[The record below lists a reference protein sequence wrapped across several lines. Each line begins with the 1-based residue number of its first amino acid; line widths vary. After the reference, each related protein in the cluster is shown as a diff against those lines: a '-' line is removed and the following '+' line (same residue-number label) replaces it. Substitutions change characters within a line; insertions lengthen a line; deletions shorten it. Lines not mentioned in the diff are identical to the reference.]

1 MRKLNDYIEMAA
13 AEFFQE
19 TGKGELDSIW
29 IAEFFQDCGVQDDY
43 PMQGLV
49 AFHALVQKAL
59 RSISAEPKSWR
70 VYSRKRKA
78 VLPSGSTRPHA
89 ATCAAAS
96 QARWF
101 KLELADSV

>member
-43 PMQGLV
+43 PMQGVV

-59 RSISAEPKSWR
+59 TLNIGRAEKLAR
-70 VYSRKRKA
+70 LQQEKESRTAKR
-78 VLPSGSTRPHA
+78 
-89 ATCAAAS
+89 
-96 QARWF
+96 
-101 KLELADSV
+101 